1 MPSTHVSLHY
11 HLVFSTKDR
20 VPSINTDVR
29 DRVHAYLGG
38 VVRGLN
44 GIALEVGGVADHVH
58 LLVGLK
64 TTHCLADVMRTL
76 KGDSSRWIHDEL
88 RMPKFEW
95 QEGYG
100 AFTVSASNVPAVRE
114 YVRNQE
120 QHHRKRS
127 FQDEYREFLAK
138 HEIEFDERYLW

>member
-1 MPSTHVSLHY
+1 MSSTHVSLHT

-20 VPSINTDVR
+20 VPSIHAEVR
-29 DRVHAYLGG
+29 ERVHAYLGG

-44 GIALEVGGVADHVH
+44 GVPLEIGGTADHVH

-64 TTHCLADVMRTL
+64 ATHCIADVLRVG

-100 AFTVSASNVPAVRE
+100 AFAVSASNVAAVRE

-127 FQDEYREFLAK
+127 FQDEYREFLLK

>member
-1 MPSTHVSLHY
+1 
-11 HLVFSTKDR
+11 
-20 VPSINTDVR
+20 
-29 DRVHAYLGG
+29 
-38 VVRGLN
+38 LN
-44 GIALEVGGVADHVH
+44 GIGLEVGGIADHVH

-76 KGDSSRWIHDEL
+76 KGDSSRWMHDEM

-100 AFTVSASNVPAVRE
+100 AFTVSASNVAAVRE

>member
-1 MPSTHVSLHY
+1 MPSTHTSLHY

-20 VPSINTDVR
+20 APSITAEVR
-29 DRVHAYLGG
+29 ERVHAYLGG

-44 GIALEVGGVADHVH
+44 GIGLEVGGTADHVH

-64 TTHCLADVMRTL
+64 ATHCVADVMRTL
-76 KGDSSRWIHDEL
+76 KGDSSRWMHDEL
-88 RMPKFEW
+88 RMTKFGW